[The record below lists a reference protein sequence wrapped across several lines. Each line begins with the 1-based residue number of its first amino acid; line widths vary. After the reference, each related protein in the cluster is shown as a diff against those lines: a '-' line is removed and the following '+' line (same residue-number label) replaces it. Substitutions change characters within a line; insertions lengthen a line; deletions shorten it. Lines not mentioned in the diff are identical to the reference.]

1 MYIDKFGNH
10 WYKGNL
16 HTHTT
21 VSDGAKTP
29 EDTKAAYRAMGYDF
43 IALTDHWKPGEGS
56 ENDPSGLL
64 VLSGAEYNYNGSDVL
79 KGVFHIIGVGYEYD
93 PALTPAVEPQDAVD
107 AINNAGGLAFL
118 AHPAWSLN
126 THEMVEKFH
135 GLFATEIYNS
145 VSGTPRNCRPYSG
158 QIVDE
163 LAARGYFLPL
173 IATDDT
179 HFWLGEEGMSYI
191 WVNLGDKPLN
201 RENLLAALR
210 AGKFFGTQGPFIDAR
225 IEDGK
230 FVVTCEGGAKSM
242 TMFSNLPWEHVRYF
256 EAEGDTLT
264 ECRFPIHRDATFM
277 RAEVKNSLG
286 QTGYTQVF
294 KIER

>member
-1 MYIDKFGNH
+1 MFVDITGKKRLKAGF
-10 WYKGNL
+10 

-21 VSDGAKTP
+21 NSDGRLTP
-29 EDTKAAYRAMGYDF
+29 DEAIALYAAAGYD
-43 IALTDHWKPGEGS
+43 ILALTDHWKPGEGS

-191 WVNLGDKPLN
+191 WVNLGVKPLN

-264 ECRFPIHRDATFM
+264 ECRFPIHRDVTFM